1 MGVNVSSSFL
11 EGAASFLHCKL
22 GSLPFTYLG
31 LPVGANPRLAST
43 WDPVVKTIEKRLL
56 SWRNRYVSLG
66 GRVVLIN
73 SVLASIPVFFLSFLK
88 IPLKVRMKIVRLQ
101 RNFLWGGASRDKNK
115 ISWVSWKD
123 VCRPKKEGGLGVRDL
138 KWFNLSLLS
147 KWRWRLFMEKC
158 FGGQI
163 WGCWALNIVHRS
175 GQQILVVVEGLGG
188 VGEPEWCCG

>member
-1 MGVNVSSSFL
+1 
-11 EGAASFLHCKL
+11 
-22 GSLPFTYLG
+22 
-31 LPVGANPRLAST
+31 
-43 WDPVVKTIEKRLL
+43 VVKTIEKRLI

-73 SVLASIPVFFLSFLK
+73 SVLASILVFFLSFLK

-138 KWFNLSLLS
+138 KWFNLSLLA
-147 KWRWRLFMEKC
+147 KWRWRLLMEDGCLWKNVLEAKYGDVGRSTLSIGRGNKFSLWWGWGTGVVLRAIGSKTYLQKSWGVVGRRL
-158 FGGQI
+158 FG
-163 WGCWALNIVHRS
+163 WIV
-175 GQQILVVVEGLGG
+175 GL
-188 VGEPEWCCG
+188 E